1 MLATLL
7 PITGPVMVCVLLGF
21 LWKKFNWAYDTQMV
35 THLVMR
41 VGAPCLIIS
50 SLSRTPV
57 SRAVLEQMLMVSG
70 VLILAM
76 LVLGAVAIL
85 IVRQPVRS
93 FLGPLVF
100 PNTGNMGLP
109 VCLFAFGEKGL
120 TLALAVFMVISIAH
134 FTLGIA
140 LVSGRSVLKEMVS
153 NPIVYSIAAAV
164 FMIYTRLELPLW
176 VKNTVNLLG
185 DFTIPLMLLTLGVS
199 LASLQVQSVGRSLY
213 FALVRLGIGLVAGW
227 GVATLFHLQGVAKGV
242 LILQASMPVAVFNYL
257 FAMQYNREPQVVAGA
272 VMISTLLSFALIP
285 FIWLYIL

>member
-57 SRAVLEQMLMVSG
+57 SRETLEQMLLVTAILIG
-70 VLILAM
+70 VMA
-76 LVLGAVAIL
+76 VLGAVAIV
-85 IVRQPVRS
+85 IAKQSMRS
-93 FLGPLVF
+93 FLGPLIF
-100 PNTGNMGLP
+100 PNSGNMGLP

-120 TLALAVFMVISIAH
+120 TLALTVFMVMSIAH

-140 LVSGRSVLKEMVS
+140 LVSGRSVLKEMVT
-153 NPIVYSIAAAV
+153 NPIIYSIAAAV
-164 FMIYTRLELPLW
+164 FMIYTRLDLPLW
-176 VKNTVNLLG
+176 MQNTVNLLG

-199 LASLQVQSVGRSLY
+199 LAGLQIGSLGKSLY
-213 FALVRLGIGLVAGW
+213 FALMRLGIGVAAGWLVAELFDLH
-227 GVATLFHLQGVAKGV
+227 GVARGV
-242 LILQASMPVAVFNYL
+242 LILQAAMPVAVFNYL
-257 FAMQYNREPQVVAGA
+257 FAMQYNREPQVIAGA
-272 VMISTLLSFALIP
+272 VMISTLLSFLLIP
-285 FIWLYIL
+285 VIWVYVL

>member
-57 SRAVLEQMLMVSG
+57 SRAVLEQMFVMTAVLVVIMMVAAAL
-70 VLILAM
+70 VIRLA
-76 LVLGAVAIL
+76 G
-85 IVRQPVRS
+85 QPLRTY
-93 FLGPLVF
+93 LGPLVF

-120 TLALAVFMVISIAH
+120 TLALAFFMLVSITH
-134 FTLGIA
+134 FTVGLA

-164 FMIYTRLELPLW
+164 FMIYGHVSLPHW
-176 VKNTVNLLG
+176 VENTVQLLG
-185 DFTIPLMLLTLGVS
+185 QFTIPLMLLTLGVS
-199 LASLQVQSVGRSLY
+199 LAGLHVHSFGKSLY
-213 FALVRLGIGLVAGW
+213 FALARLGIGVAAGW
-227 GVATLFHLQGVAKGV
+227 GVATLFGVHGTARGV
-242 LILQASMPVAVFNYL
+242 LILEASMPVAVFNYL
-257 FAMQYNREPQVVAGA
+257 FAMQFNREPQIIAGM
-272 VMISTLLSFALIP
+272 VMISTLLSFLLIP
-285 FIWLYIL
+285 LVLLYVV